1 VVAAPVSAAIL
12 WLKFVRI
19 GGGKWMHSNGFQ
31 TQSYDSFQSPVCIIN
46 VTIRINSTFTF
57 RSLSVIL
64 RSTTVTIVSIARP
77 RTQTQTHP
85 VRSTYNRK
93 LVWYYAAL
101 LLATVGG
108 LLYGFFFSEVFFP
121 SSENDGFLTV
131 MNLLKLSWLIPLPY
145 ALLNF
150 YSFFRYP
157 ALRREPAPPV
167 SGTLRGR
174 LYFRYVTRGN
184 HPKLIAET
192 VARACDELS
201 AALPPDSWALE
212 VVVDSPL
219 ELDEAYCAQVIVV
232 PPGYQP
238 PGGARYKARALQYA
252 LGASTAQPHDWII
265 HLDEETRFT
274 GDTVRAIR
282 AFAQAEEQRLAAGGA
297 RFARIG
303 QGIILYAKSGV
314 VNWVNTLADS
324 IRVGDDYG
332 RFRLQY
338 EQGKA
343 WFGMHGSFVMV
354 QDAVERMIGF
364 DHGPAGNITEDAYFA
379 LAAQAAGVEFGFI
392 HAFMLERSPFNLVDF
407 AKQRRRWFGG
417 LWACVFAPALPL
429 ADRALLGTFM
439 TLWALSPLCIL
450 LVYTN
455 LLMPT
460 GTPVWLAM
468 IGGISFF
475 YFVSLYVVGFL
486 QSYDRGMGG
495 WRYAGLL
502 AAQLLLIPVFS
513 VMESAGVIYG
523 LLSPVTDFHI
533 VQKEA

>member
-1 VVAAPVSAAIL
+1 LNLASTSA
-12 WLKFVRI
+12 
-19 GGGKWMHSNGFQ
+19 S
-31 TQSYDSFQSPVCIIN
+31 S
-46 VTIRINSTFTF
+46 IRWS
-57 RSLSVIL
+57 
-64 RSTTVTIVSIARP
+64 P
-77 RTQTQTHP
+77 RTNAQAAW
-85 VRSTYNRK
+85 NRK

-101 LLATVGG
+101 LLATLGG

-121 SSENDGFLTV
+121 GEVDSGFNTL

-157 ALRREPAPPV
+157 ALRRTPPPAV
-167 SGTLRGR
+167 SGALKGR
-174 LYFRYVTRGN
+174 LFFRYVTRGN

-192 VARACDELS
+192 IARACDELT
-201 AALPPDSWALE
+201 AALPPDTWALE
-212 VVVDSPL
+212 VVVDNPI
-219 ELDEAYCAQVIVV
+219 EIDEQYCADVILV

-238 PGGARYKARALQYA
+238 PGGARYKARALHYA
-252 LGASTAQPHDWII
+252 LSVSPAQPQDWII
-265 HLDEETRFT
+265 HLDEETRFN
-274 GDTVRAIR
+274 GDTLRAIR
-282 AFAQAEEQRLAAGGA
+282 AFIQAEEHRLEEAPNTY
-297 RFARIG
+297 ARIG

-314 VNWVNTLADS
+314 VNWLNTLADS

-343 WFGMHGSFVMV
+343 WFGMHGSFVVV

-364 DHGPAGNITEDAYFA
+364 DNGPAGNITEDAYFA
-379 LAAQAAGVEFGFI
+379 LAAQAAGVGFGFI
-392 HAFMLERSPFNLVDF
+392 HAFMFERSPFNLVDF

-417 LWACVFAPALPL
+417 LWACVFARELPL

-439 TLWALSPLCIL
+439 TLWAISPLCIL

-455 LLMPT
+455 LFMPT
-460 GTPVWLAM
+460 GTPLWLAM

-475 YFVSLYVVGFL
+475 YFVSLYIVGFL
-486 QSYDRGMGG
+486 QSYDRQMG
-495 WRYAGLL
+495 WARYSGLL
-502 AAQLLLIPVFS
+502 LLQIILIPIFS

-523 LLSPVTDFHI
+523 LLSPVRDFHI